1 MAEEQLKLEAQE
13 ALDEL
18 WNEKRLPF
26 KLTAY
31 HVDPVEDV
39 LNFYQINFFDS
50 RLQPMIVE
58 WKQAYEP
65 FKSAVRT
72 AVDGWAVKKNL
83 DKRK

>member
-1 MAEEQLKLEAQE
+1 MAEDLKLEAQK

-18 WNEKRLPF
+18 WNEQRLPY

-31 HVDPVEDV
+31 RVDPVVDIID
-39 LNFYQINFFDS
+39 FYQINFFDS

-58 WKQAYEP
+58 WRQAREP

-72 AVDGWAVKKNL
+72 AIDGWAAIKNL
-83 DKRK
+83 EKKE